1 MHVHKTVFHHRVTFS
16 DCDPA
21 HMAYYPRILEW
32 FDHSTDHLFRSVG
45 LKWEKMFKAG
55 KPAGM
60 PLLDI
65 SVQFKS
71 PCRFGDELAIT
82 TWIDAF
88 EGRRFTVK
96 HELQNGDVLG
106 ATCRE
111 HRAWVMIDPA
121 SAKGIKAVPVPD
133 EIRRLFH
140 RSA

>member
-1 MHVHKTVFHHRVTFS
+1 MHIHKTTYHHRVTFS

-45 LKWEKMFKAG
+45 LHWEKMFMRDG
-55 KPAGM
+55 MGGM

-65 SVQFKS
+65 SVQFKF
-71 PCRFGDELAIT
+71 PCRFGDKLAIT

-88 EGRRFTVK
+88 EGRRFTVR
-96 HELQNGDVLG
+96 HEMMNGANLA

-111 HRAWVMIDPA
+111 HRAWVLLAPDSPRGLRAI
-121 SAKGIKAVPVPD
+121 PVP
-133 EIRRLFH
+133 EEVQKKFH
-140 RSA
+140 RS